1 MTNAGQATV
10 YACRC
15 LNVRVRPQPM
25 TAETPADALNDSEYK
40 SVYVADEGVSIV
52 SRPDV
57 KIFIYAGDLIY
68 CIGTPAGH
76 FEN

>member
-1 MTNAGQATV
+1 
-10 YACRC
+10 
-15 LNVRVRPQPM
+15 M